1 MRQIFQN
8 LKSGE
13 ITLPELPVPAVK
25 AGHLLIQSHK
35 SLISLGTEKM
45 LLNFGKASWINKAR
59 QQPDKVQQVIQKIK
73 TDGLQPTLNAVF
85 NKLDQPLPL
94 GYSSVGSVIAV
105 GAGIQEY
112 HIGDRVISNG
122 PHAEIVCVP
131 ENLCAK
137 VPDNVEDSEAAFTV
151 VSAIGLQGIRLLQ
164 PTLGET
170 IVVTGLGLI
179 GLLCCQLL
187 QANGCRVIGFD
198 YDTRKVKLAQEFGVE
213 AWDLNSGVD
222 PVEVALAASHGNG
235 VDGVLITAATS
246 SNGPIDQAPK
256 MCRKRGRVVLIGVVG
271 LQLNRTEFF
280 QKEIS
285 FHVSC
290 SYGPGRY
297 DENYEKNGVDYP
309 IGFVRWTEQR
319 NFQAVLQL
327 MAEKKLSLKK
337 LITQEIA
344 FDQAVQVYQQ
354 DHSQSL
360 GILFDYPEK
369 VNHQQNTVFLQS
381 NQKGQSHSSKV
392 RVGAIGA
399 GGFASAILFPALKK
413 TEAQLATIA
422 SAGGVSGNHLGK
434 KFQFEKNT
442 TDYKILL
449 QDNEINTLLITTQHN
464 SHKKFVCESLQAGKH
479 VFVEKPLAMNR
490 EELQEI
496 EDVYQKH
503 PGLQLLVGFN
513 RRFSPH
519 ALKMKQLLETRISP
533 LSMIM
538 TANAGQIPVD
548 HWTQDPKRGGG
559 RIIGEGCHFI
569 DLLMFLVGQPITSVF
584 AMKLGNSA
592 DQVIED
598 KMTIQLM
605 FADGSMGTIHYFA
618 NGSKDI
624 PKERLEVFSDGRVL
638 QLDNFKRLVGFG
650 FKNFK
655 KMSTFIQDKGHNN
668 EMKAFVHSIEEG
680 TPSPISFEELKNTT
694 LASFAAVESA
704 EQQKLI
710 TI

>member
-8 LKSGE
+8 LKTGE
-13 ITLPELPVPAVK
+13 ISQPELPVPAVK

-45 LLNFGKASWINKAR
+45 LLNFGKANWINKAR
-59 QQPDKVQQVIQKIK
+59 QQPDKVQQVIQKIR
-73 TDGLQPTLNAVF
+73 TDGLQPTVKAVF

-94 GYSSVGSVIAV
+94 GYSSVGTVIAV
-105 GAGIQEY
+105 GTGVQYY

-122 PHAEIVCVP
+122 PHAEIVCVA

-137 VPDNVEDSEAAFTV
+137 VPDNVDDSTAAFTV

-164 PTLGET
+164 PTLGEI

-198 YDTRKVKLAQEFGVE
+198 YDVKKIELAREFGVE

-222 PVEVALAASHGNG
+222 SVAVVLAATDGNG
-235 VDGVLITAATS
+235 ADGILITAATT
-246 SNGPIDQAPK
+246 SNEPIEQAPK
-256 MCRKRGRVVLIGVVG
+256 MCRKRGRVVLVGVVG

-280 QKEIS
+280 QKEVS

-297 DENYEKNGVDYP
+297 DENYEQKGMNYP

-327 MAEKKLSLKK
+327 MAEEKISIKK
-337 LITQEIA
+337 LITQEIP
-344 FDQAVQVYQQ
+344 FDQAIKVYQQ

-360 GILFDYPEK
+360 GILFDYPKK
-369 VNHQQNTVFLQS
+369 VNHQKNTIFLQS
-381 NQKGQSHSSKV
+381 NPKKWSLSSKV
-392 RVGAIGA
+392 RIGAIGA
-399 GGFASAILFPALKK
+399 GSFAGSTLFPALKK
-413 TEAQLATIA
+413 TQAQLVVISST
-422 SAGGVSGNHLGK
+422 SGSSGNHLGK
-434 KFQFEKNT
+434 KFQFGKNT
-442 TDYKILL
+442 TDYKTLL
-449 QDNEINTLLITTQHN
+449 QNDEVNTVIITTQHN
-464 SHKKFVCESLQAGKH
+464 SHTKFVCESLQAGKH

-490 EELQEI
+490 EELQQI
-496 EDVYQKH
+496 EDIYQKKNNLH
-503 PGLQLLVGFN
+503 LLVGFN

-519 ALKMKQLLETRISP
+519 ALKMKQLLESRISS
-533 LSMIM
+533 LSMVM
-538 TANAGQIPVD
+538 TVNAGQIPAD
-548 HWTQDPKRGGG
+548 HWTQDLKRGGG

-569 DLLMFLVGQPITSVF
+569 DLLMFLVGQPIISVF
-584 AMKLGNSA
+584 AMKLGTSA
-592 DQVIED
+592 DQVVED
-598 KMTIQLM
+598 KMSIQLM
-605 FADGSMGTIHYFA
+605 FADGSIGTIHYFS

-638 QLDNFKRLVGFG
+638 QLDNFKKLTGFG

-655 KMSTFIQDKGHNN
+655 KMTLVAQDKGHNY
-668 EMKAFVHSIEEG
+668 EMKSFVCSVEEG
-680 TPSPISFEELKNTT
+680 TPSPISFEELKNVT

-704 EQQKLI
+704 EQQKLV

>member
-1 MRQIFQN
+1 
-8 LKSGE
+8 
-13 ITLPELPVPAVK
+13 
-25 AGHLLIQSHK
+25 
-35 SLISLGTEKM
+35 
-45 LLNFGKASWINKAR
+45 
-59 QQPDKVQQVIQKIK
+59 
-73 TDGLQPTLNAVF
+73 
-85 NKLDQPLPL
+85 
-94 GYSSVGSVIAV
+94 
-105 GAGIQEY
+105 
-112 HIGDRVISNG
+112 
-122 PHAEIVCVP
+122 
-131 ENLCAK
+131 
-137 VPDNVEDSEAAFTV
+137 
-151 VSAIGLQGIRLLQ
+151 
-164 PTLGET
+164 
-170 IVVTGLGLI
+170 
-179 GLLCCQLL
+179 
-187 QANGCRVIGFD
+187 
-198 YDTRKVKLAQEFGVE
+198 
-213 AWDLNSGVD
+213 
-222 PVEVALAASHGNG
+222 
-235 VDGVLITAATS
+235 
-246 SNGPIDQAPK
+246 
-256 MCRKRGRVVLIGVVG
+256 
-271 LQLNRTEFF
+271 
-280 QKEIS
+280 
-285 FHVSC
+285 
-290 SYGPGRY
+290 
-297 DENYEKNGVDYP
+297 
-309 IGFVRWTEQR
+309 
-319 NFQAVLQL
+319 
-327 MAEKKLSLKK
+327 
-337 LITQEIA
+337 
-344 FDQAVQVYQQ
+344 
-354 DHSQSL
+354 
-360 GILFDYPEK
+360 
-369 VNHQQNTVFLQS
+369 
-381 NQKGQSHSSKV
+381 
-392 RVGAIGA
+392 
-399 GGFASAILFPALKK
+399 
-413 TEAQLATIA
+413 
-422 SAGGVSGNHLGK
+422 

-442 TDYKILL
+442 TDYKVLL

-538 TANAGQIPVD
+538 TVNAGQIPVD